1 MKNHLRATIKKNM
14 TKKKILPTIVALS
27 LFAFSSWGQSW
38 TNGLTSFFPFNG
50 NANDIVG
57 SNNGSV
63 VNAVLTID
71 RFTNQNAA
79 YYLNGINSAIDL
91 PPAAFNDLTSGT
103 ITAWINLRAK
113 TNEVIFAKQ
122 HDGANSY
129 GLFTIGSSYPPGSS
143 GTPGKLYFQSQNI
156 IQASSTTIL
165 STGLWY
171 HVAVTFSSTNCNF
184 YVNGVAAGSA
194 SGNFSIPNDSSPTTT
209 SIGSWEQDLG
219 NGLYATL
226 AGSIDDV
233 RIFNRAL
240 AANEVAQ
247 LYATEVVPPAPRAAS
262 GTPVVVNGFVV
273 GVTLTDGGYG
283 YTNTPNVRFFGVG
296 GSGAQAVAVVS
307 NGVVTAVNIT
317 SPGTGYPTNA
327 TTVVIDPPFIAKPV
341 LGIAPMSFLSF
352 SNLTVGGNY
361 QLQQLSAYY
370 WTNLPLNFT
379 ASNSTYTQLIV
390 GVVGSGSYRLAI
402 APVPAQAFGTAVVS
416 YGFVTHA
423 TVTSGGS
430 GYVAVPAVRFVGGG
444 GTNAAAVTQIS
455 GGVVT
460 NINITNPGT
469 GYTNPPLVVIGQPPA
484 AAVSPAVLPVMRV
497 DASSLVPYNNYQVQF
512 EPTIGSTWGNWN
524 GELFTPTA
532 NTNSQYLF
540 ITNGTGF
547 FRLQYV
553 P

>member
-1 MKNHLRATIKKNM
+1 M
-14 TKKKILPTIVALS
+14 TSYFPLDGNASDVISGYDGTVQNAS
-27 LFAFSSWGQSW
+27 TTTNRFSSPNSAYV
-38 TNGLTSFFPFNG
+38 FNG
-50 NANDIVG
+50 
-57 SNNGSV
+57 S
-63 VNAVLTID
+63 
-71 RFTNQNAA
+71 
-79 YYLNGINSAIDL
+79 NSAIDL
-91 PPAAFNDLTSGT
+91 SAAAINNLNSGT
-103 ITAWINLRAK
+103 ISAWIKLNRN
-113 TNEVIFAKQ
+113 TQETIFAKQ

-129 GLFTIGSSYPPGSS
+129 GVLTVGVYCDGNGNSQTGIAGQ
-143 GTPGKLYFQSQNI
+143 LYYHPYNGGNI
-156 IQASSTTIL
+156 ASSTSL
-165 STGLWY
+165 LATGQWY
-171 HVAVTFSSTNCNF
+171 QVVVIFSSTNCNLF
-184 YVNGVAAGSA
+184 INGSLAGSA
-194 SGNFSIPNDSSPTTT
+194 TGNFIFPNDLSATTT
-209 SIGSWEQDLG
+209 SIGSWESSLG
-219 NGLYATL
+219 LGTFYSVL
-226 AGSIDDV
+226 AGSISDV
-233 RIFNRAL
+233 RFFNRAL

-379 ASNSTYTQLIV
+379 ASNSTYTQLVV